1 MITTAMAGLGSGLLN
16 LILSGTGYIAP
27 VMEGG
32 VTVAAEQP
40 AAVVNGILGCFND
53 AEIIGGALL
62 IILYYFCKVE

>member
-1 MITTAMAGLGSGLLN
+1 
-16 LILSGTGYIAP
+16 
-27 VMEGG
+27 MEGG

-40 AAVVNGILGCFND
+40 AAVVNGILGCFNG